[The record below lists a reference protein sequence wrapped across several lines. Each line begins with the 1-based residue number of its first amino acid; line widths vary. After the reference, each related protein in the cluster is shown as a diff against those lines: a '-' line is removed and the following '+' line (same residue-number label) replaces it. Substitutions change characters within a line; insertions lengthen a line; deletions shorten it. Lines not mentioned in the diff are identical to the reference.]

1 MQRHGDRCLLNRGN
15 TPGEYCIVRSTPVH
29 DAPDGN
35 DKQDK
40 SWWETVKEKAAGAA
54 DWVGDKAAAAG
65 HAAGQWIEDHPRT
78 MGAVQAAGGVA
89 EAIGSGALFAGGT
102 AADATG
108 VGAIGGVPA
117 QIVGGAG
124 MVNAADNISTGLR
137 QIWYGRPQQTAAVQA
152 TGAAARALGATPG
165 QTQVA
170 QEVVSG
176 GQIVLGGVAGAGG
189 ALAKTG
195 QGLSGE
201 IAAGS
206 AAAKAEGRAAASAGD
221 DLAEAEASAARNA
234 EQPGVQRASE
244 DGSAG
249 ARSTRKLSL
258 RERYLGKTPGKK
270 SKTGKAV
277 IARMKKDG

>member
-1 MQRHGDRCLLNRGN
+1 
-15 TPGEYCIVRSTPVH
+15 
-29 DAPDGN
+29 
-35 DKQDK
+35 
-40 SWWETVKEKAAGAA
+40 
-54 DWVGDKAAAAG
+54 
-65 HAAGQWIEDHPRT
+65 
-78 MGAVQAAGGVA
+78 
-89 EAIGSGALFAGGT
+89 
-102 AADATG
+102 
-108 VGAIGGVPA
+108 
-117 QIVGGAG
+117 
-124 MVNAADNISTGLR
+124 
-137 QIWYGRPQQTAAVQA
+137 
-152 TGAAARALGATPG
+152 
-165 QTQVA
+165 
-170 QEVVSG
+170 
-176 GQIVLGGVAGAGG
+176 
-189 ALAKTG
+189 TG

-277 IARMKKDG
+277 IARMKKDGKIRVNPKTGATEFKASNNEWYDLSRADMAHKTDAVTWWNETGRSYGAKAPEVRQWMLNSDNYYLELDSINRSQGAILGQTQTYLPPLK